1 MKKVNYLMA
10 VLLAFSSAAFAVD
23 NKTVAGAVV
32 GGVAGAVIGNE
43 VGGEK
48 GAVIG
53 AAIGGVTGAVIAGK
67 KSNATLAPQA
77 PQPGVVQVQP
87 QPALA
92 QPQPVAAYV
101 QQPVADERYDGE
113 GKLHRNGNRD
123 RGNHYGERKHRQG
136 KDKHDKH

>member
-67 KSNATLAPQA
+67 KSNAVLAPQA
-77 PQPGVVQVQP
+77 PQPGVVQVQV

-92 QPQPVAAYV
+92 QPQL
-101 QQPVADERYDGE
+101 VADERHDDE
-113 GKLHRNGNRD
+113 GKLHRNGHRD
-123 RGNHYGERKHRQG
+123 RGNHYGERKNRHG

>member
-10 VLLAFSSAAFAVD
+10 VLLAISSAAFAVD

-67 KSNATLAPQA
+67 KSNAVLAPQA
-77 PQPGVVQVQP
+77 PQPGVIQVQP

-92 QPQPVAAYV
+92 QPQPVAV
-101 QQPVADERYDGE
+101 FVQPVTDERHDGE
-113 GKLHRNGNRD
+113 GKLHRNGHRD
-123 RGNHYGERKHRQG
+123 RGNHYGERKNRHG
-136 KDKHDKH
+136 KEKHDKH